1 MYKEYDNLTF
11 SEWDDEVY
19 YLKIRINELTKVLST
34 NVHNINADNSVIY
47 KIIDNNNEQLEYL
60 YKKYPE
66 YQI

>member
-19 YLKIRINELTKVLST
+19 YLKTRINELTKVLST
-34 NVHNINADNSVIY
+34 SIYNINADNSVIY

>member
-11 SEWDDEVY
+11 SEWDNEVY

-34 NVHNINADNSVIY
+34 NIHNINADNSVIY